1 LAGPTVQ
8 PAQSELALC
17 ASSVHQHHGALSRNG
32 LGSTFGGKEMK
43 KILNLALATLI
54 GTALALLLME
64 WMVGCGETYIDSK
77 GVSHKYA
84 CLFMGLDK

>member
-8 PAQSELALC
+8 SDEPELALR

-32 LGSTFGGKEMK
+32 LGATFGGQEMK
-43 KILNLALATLI
+43 KILNLALASLI
-54 GTALALLLME
+54 GIALALLIME

-84 CLFMGLDK
+84 CLFLGLDK

>member
-1 LAGPTVQ
+1 LAGHQ
-8 PAQSELALC
+8 AKPAQSQLALC

-32 LGSTFGGKEMK
+32 LGATFGGQEMK
-43 KILNLALATLI
+43 KVLNLALATLI
-54 GTALALLLME
+54 GTALALLIME

-84 CLFMGLDK
+84 CLFLSLDK